1 MIVRIKT
8 HHKTVKIDI
17 VRFLRFILI
26 LLSLTALLIVAAD
39 FLRFPDC
46 YLNTWRLQLK
56 NEIEAGNEQ
65 SIEYYQ
71 RNYIDKGRKLFN

>member
-1 MIVRIKT
+1 MTIRIKT

-26 LLSLTALLIVAAD
+26 LALLTVTID

-46 YLNTWRLQLK
+46 YLNTWRYQLK
-56 NEIEAGNEQ
+56 NEIEAGNKQ

-71 RNYIDKGRKLFN
+71 KHYVDKGRILFE